1 MISFLVM
8 LFLLLLGFLEEYRWW
23 ILGIFVLWVIL
34 STINRNTEVM
44 QALREDIREISQ
56 RKS

>member
-44 QALREDIREISQ
+44 QALRQDIREISQ
-56 RKS
+56 RKY

>member
-44 QALREDIREISQ
+44 QALRQDIREISQ

>member
-8 LFLLLLGFLEEYRWW
+8 LFFMLLGFLEEYRWW

-44 QALREDIREISQ
+44 QALRQDIREISQ
-56 RKS
+56 RKY